1 MNPWWPGLAS
11 IVASENDFYQNL
23 ISQDTITTVD
33 FEAYDS
39 VGGHEESLGQD
50 TLRYILKRSQC
61 QDIDLQLQ
69 ADTCVN

>member
-39 VGGHEESLGQD
+39 FGGHKESLDQD
-50 TLRYILKRSQC
+50 TLRYDLKRFQC
-61 QDIDLQLQ
+61 QNIDLQWQ

>member
-1 MNPWWPGLAS
+1 MIPWWPGLAS

-39 VGGHEESLGQD
+39 FGGHEESLDQD
-50 TLRYILKRSQC
+50 TLRYDLKRFQC
-61 QDIDLQLQ
+61 QNIDLQWQ

>member
-39 VGGHEESLGQD
+39 FGGHKESLD
-50 TLRYILKRSQC
+50 TLRYVLTRFQC
-61 QDIDLQLQ
+61 QNIDLQLQ